1 MRIAIGPNDINQGTV
16 EIARRDN
23 FSKETVKQK
32 EVLSF
37 IKSRLNEIQNTLFL
51 KAKKFREENIT
62 FVDNF
67 KDFKKTLDNKGG
79 FISAHW
85 DGTNS
90 TEEAIKRETKATIR
104 CIPLDTKEENG
115 VCIYQE
121 IHQTKGCFLR
131 KLTN

>member
-23 FSKETVKQK
+23 LSKETVKQK

-67 KDFKKTLDNKGG
+67 
-79 FISAHW
+79 
-85 DGTNS
+85 
-90 TEEAIKRETKATIR
+90 
-104 CIPLDTKEENG
+104 
-115 VCIYQE
+115 
-121 IHQTKGCFLR
+121 
-131 KLTN
+131 